1 MTSSVRVQAFTTY
14 KNNPPISKL
23 DKNRPY
29 LYNVSMAKKENAVAL
44 NYNPELAKKFHE
56 ASQKKTDIQDFI
68 QEFLVQFLSVDTK
81 TAYIK
86 DLKFFFDFLRSGN
99 VQISHPKEI
108 QSFHFQL
115 YRDHLME
122 RGLSSATI
130 NRRLVCIRSFMKWA
144 IAAKLMDHNPLDT
157 VKLPKVQTESP
168 TVAFDDEEV
177 TKMISAPDT
186 GSHKGRTHR
195 LVMVLLF
202 HLGLRRSELTNI
214 KMHQFAHDRGHI
226 VLRIHGK
233 GDKVRLV
240 PINQHVHEEVQNYLE
255 SLKARGIELGAEDY
269 LLQTETKKRNERPM
283 DGSTIFRVIEKY
295 ARKVGITKAVSPHSC
310 RATVI
315 SHLLDTQNT
324 AIRDVATFA
333 GHANITTTERY
344 DKRRKNLDK
353 SAAYQVDFYKKDA

>member
-1 MTSSVRVQAFTTY
+1 MG
-14 KNNPPISKL
+14 
-23 DKNRPY
+23 
-29 LYNVSMAKKENAVAL
+29 KKENAVAL
-44 NYNPELAKKFHE
+44 NYNPELAKKFQE

-68 QEFLVQFLSVDTK
+68 QEFLVQFLSADTK

-144 IAAKLMDHNPLDT
+144 IAAKLIDHNPLDT

-177 TKMISAPDT
+177 VQMINAPDT
-186 GSHKGRTHR
+186 TTHKGKTHR
-195 LVMVLLF
+195 LIMVLLF
-202 HLGLRRSELTNI
+202 HLGLRRSELTNFQ
-214 KMHQFAHDRGHI
+214 MHQLVHDRTHW
-226 VLRIHGK
+226 VLRIQGK
-233 GDKVRLV
+233 GDKLRLIPLNDV
-240 PINQHVHEEVQNYLE
+240 VYEEI
-255 SLKARGIELGAEDY
+255 GIYIAHLADHGIKLGPEDY
-269 LLQTETKKRNERPM
+269 LLQTELKKRNLRPM
-283 DGSTIFRVIEKY
+283 DGSTIFRTIEKY
-295 ARKVGITKAVSPHSC
+295 AKSLGINKSVSPHSC

>member
-1 MTSSVRVQAFTTY
+1 
-14 KNNPPISKL
+14 
-23 DKNRPY
+23 
-29 LYNVSMAKKENAVAL
+29 MAKKNSNALTV
-44 NYNPELAKKFHE
+44 NFNPDLAKKFQE
-56 ASQKKTDIQDFI
+56 ASQKKTNIKDFI
-68 QEFLVQFLSVDTK
+68 QEFLVQFLSPDTK

-86 DLKFFFDFLRSGN
+86 DLKFFFDFLNSGN
-99 VQISHPKEI
+99 VAITHPKEI
-108 QSFHFQL
+108 ESYHFQL

-168 TVAFDDEEV
+168 TVAFDDHEV
-177 TKMISAPDT
+177 ALMISAPDST
-186 GSHKGRTHR
+186 THKGRTHR

-202 HLGLRRSELTNI
+202 HLGLRRSELTHI
-214 KMHQFAHDRGHI
+214 KMHQFAQDRGHV

-240 PINQHVHEEVQNYLE
+240 PINKHVQDEIQSYVN
-255 SLKARGIELGAEDY
+255 SLKNHDIELGSEDY
-269 LLQTETKKRNERPM
+269 LLQTEFSKKNSKPM

-295 ARKVGITKAVSPHSC
+295 ARIVGITKDVSPHSC

-353 SAAYQVDFYKKDA
+353 SAAYQVDFYKKDT

>member
-1 MTSSVRVQAFTTY
+1 
-14 KNNPPISKL
+14 
-23 DKNRPY
+23 
-29 LYNVSMAKKENAVAL
+29 MAKKNSNALTV
-44 NYNPELAKKFHE
+44 NFNPDLAKKFQE
-56 ASQKKTDIQDFI
+56 ASQKKTNIKDFI
-68 QEFLVQFLSVDTK
+68 QEFLVQFLSPDTK

-86 DLKFFFDFLRSGN
+86 DLKFFFDFLNSGN
-99 VQISHPKEI
+99 VVISHPKEI
-108 QSFHFQL
+108 ESYHFQL

-168 TVAFDDEEV
+168 TVAFDDHEV
-177 TKMISAPDT
+177 ALMISAPDST
-186 GSHKGRTHR
+186 THKGRTHR

-202 HLGLRRSELTNI
+202 HLGLRRSELTHI
-214 KMHQFAHDRGHI
+214 KMHQFAQDRGHV

-240 PINQHVHEEVQNYLE
+240 PINKHVQDEIQTYVN
-255 SLKARGIELGAEDY
+255 SLKNHDIELGSEDY
-269 LLQTETKKRNERPM
+269 LLQTEVTKKNTKPM

-295 ARKVGITKAVSPHSC
+295 ARKVGITKDVSPHSC

>member
-1 MTSSVRVQAFTTY
+1 
-14 KNNPPISKL
+14 
-23 DKNRPY
+23 
-29 LYNVSMAKKENAVAL
+29 MAKKNSNALTV
-44 NYNPELAKKFHE
+44 NYNPDLARKFQE
-56 ASQKKTDIQDFI
+56 ASQKKTNIQDFI
-68 QEFLVQFLSVDTK
+68 QEFLVQFLSPDTK

-86 DLKFFFDFLRSGN
+86 DLKFFFDFLNSGN
-99 VQISHPKEI
+99 VIISHPKEI
-108 QSFHFQL
+108 ESYHFQL

-168 TVAFDDEEV
+168 TVAFDDHEV
-177 TKMISAPDT
+177 ALMISAPDST
-186 GSHKGRTHR
+186 THRGRTHR

-202 HLGLRRSELTNI
+202 HLGLRRSELTHI
-214 KMHQFAHDRGHI
+214 KMHQFAQDRGHV
-226 VLRIHGK
+226 VLRIYGK

-240 PINQHVHEEVQNYLE
+240 PINKHVQDEIQSYVN
-255 SLKARGIELGAEDY
+255 SLKNHDIELGSEDF
-269 LLQTETKKRNERPM
+269 LLQTEVNKKNTKPM

-295 ARKVGITKAVSPHSC
+295 ARIVGITKDVSPHSC

-353 SAAYQVDFYKKDA
+353 SAAYQVDFYKKNA

>member
-1 MTSSVRVQAFTTY
+1 
-14 KNNPPISKL
+14 
-23 DKNRPY
+23 
-29 LYNVSMAKKENAVAL
+29 MAKKNSNALTV
-44 NYNPELAKKFHE
+44 NFNPDLAKKFQE
-56 ASQKKTDIQDFI
+56 ASQKKTNIKDFI
-68 QEFLVQFLSVDTK
+68 QEFLVQFLSPDTK

-86 DLKFFFDFLRSGN
+86 DLKFFFDFLNSGN
-99 VQISHPKEI
+99 VVISHPKEI
-108 QSFHFQL
+108 ESYHFQL

-168 TVAFDDEEV
+168 TVAFDDQEV
-177 TKMISAPDT
+177 SLMISAPDST
-186 GSHKGRTHR
+186 THKGRTHR
-195 LVMVLLF
+195 LIMVLLF
-202 HLGLRRSELTNI
+202 HLGLRRSELTHI
-214 KMHQFAHDRGHI
+214 RMHQFAQDRGHV

-240 PINQHVHEEVQNYLE
+240 PINKHVQDEIQSYVS
-255 SLKARGIELGAEDY
+255 SLKNHDIELGSEDY
-269 LLQTETKKRNERPM
+269 LLQTEINKKNSKPM
-283 DGSTIFRVIEKY
+283 DGSTIFRVIERY
-295 ARKVGITKAVSPHSC
+295 ARKVGITKDVSPHSC

>member
-1 MTSSVRVQAFTTY
+1 
-14 KNNPPISKL
+14 
-23 DKNRPY
+23 
-29 LYNVSMAKKENAVAL
+29 MAKKESKAL
-44 NYNPELAKKFHE
+44 SLNFNPDLAKKFQE
-56 ASQKKTDIQDFI
+56 AAQKKTDIQDFI
-68 QEFLVQFLSVDTK
+68 QEFLVQFLSADTK

-99 VQISHPKEI
+99 VQITHPKEI
-108 QSFHFQL
+108 QSYHFQL

-144 IAAKLMDHNPLDT
+144 IAARLMEHNPLDT

-177 TKMISAPDT
+177 SRMINAPDT
-186 GSHKGRTHR
+186 STHKGKVHR

-202 HLGLRRSELTNI
+202 HLGLRRSELTHI
-214 KMHQFAHDRGHI
+214 RMHQFSQDRGHI

-240 PINQHVHEEVQNYLE
+240 PLNQEVYAEIEDYLA
-255 SLKARGIELGAEDY
+255 SLRAQGIELGSEDF
-269 LLQTETKKRNERPM
+269 LLQTELKTRNSKPM

-315 SHLLDTQNT
+315 SHLLDTQHA

-353 SAAYQVDFYKKDA
+353 SAAYQVDFSRKKNA

>member
-1 MTSSVRVQAFTTY
+1 
-14 KNNPPISKL
+14 
-23 DKNRPY
+23 
-29 LYNVSMAKKENAVAL
+29 MAKKNSNAL
-44 NYNPELAKKFHE
+44 TINFNPDLAKKFQE
-56 ASQKKTDIQDFI
+56 ASQKKTNIKDFI
-68 QEFLVQFLSVDTK
+68 QEFLVQFLSPDTK

-86 DLKFFFDFLRSGN
+86 DLKFFFDFLNSGN
-99 VQISHPKEI
+99 VIISHPKEI
-108 QSFHFQL
+108 ESYHFQL

-168 TVAFDDEEV
+168 TVAFDDHEV
-177 TKMISAPDT
+177 ALMISAPDST
-186 GSHKGRTHR
+186 THRGRTHR

-202 HLGLRRSELTNI
+202 HLGLRRSELTHI
-214 KMHQFAHDRGHI
+214 KMHQFAQDRGHV

-240 PINQHVHEEVQNYLE
+240 PINKHVQDEIQTYVN
-255 SLKARGIELGAEDY
+255 SLKNHDIELGSEDY
-269 LLQTETKKRNERPM
+269 LLQTEVNKKNTKPM

-295 ARKVGITKAVSPHSC
+295 ARIAGITKDVSPHSC